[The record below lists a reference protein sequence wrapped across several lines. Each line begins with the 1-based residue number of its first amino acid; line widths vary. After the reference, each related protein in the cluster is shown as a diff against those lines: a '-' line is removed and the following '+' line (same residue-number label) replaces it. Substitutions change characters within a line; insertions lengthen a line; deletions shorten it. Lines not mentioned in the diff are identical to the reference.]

1 MKHMLRF
8 FVVPCFVV
16 CSLPTSILAQ
26 KHNSSKLRDDIQLP
40 ADYSLDFQL
49 GASARSTIRGSNA
62 LIARTPLSQAG
73 MEVFHNLIASPS
85 IVALA
90 RPYQWNFS
98 VLDDNVLNA
107 QSSPDGEIF
116 VDGGLAQ
123 MIGTNRGLWA
133 AVLSHET
140 EHTAQRHWVK
150 KYLYNLYV
158 SQLIQYW
165 QERASLGD
173 KSANWVL
180 LGLRI
185 SAPIAAAKLSRNL
198 EHDADVK
205 GMMLMAEVG
214 YHPDYVFA
222 LHHMMLTKV
231 RDQSHFAAFFST
243 HPRWETRDQR
253 DDKAYVAALSE
264 YNRRWPDPTLSP
276 GGSPPEVVYV
286 GKPGARED
294 KRSGTADLELPIY
307 CRNTREPLSLV
318 VRFSKGNQQI
328 QSESGEYRDSTGN
341 LEFRQQVTCTDK
353 ENASALD
360 VHVPASLVSEKNRKT
375 KAQVEVLSPVG
386 EVLARFNSFEVDF
399 PRVNGKSNSSTLASR
414 TDTPT
419 PTTSAPTRR
428 EITLPQN
435 ATTPPTQGTDPV
447 TMTAVATPSA
457 NSLAPEPTVN
467 KDRLQQPSAER
478 GLESRAETQ
487 PNVEMIIRPGWIG
500 VTTKD
505 DATKGVVITRVLAGS
520 TAEQAGLQ
528 VGDIMEK
535 MDGVAVTSGMTF
547 DVAVT
552 RSRPGSQIRLT
563 YMRGTL
569 KSEVIVTV
577 GKIVLSFSDLN
588 ESH

>member
-1 MKHMLRF
+1 
-8 FVVPCFVV
+8 
-16 CSLPTSILAQ
+16 
-26 KHNSSKLRDDIQLP
+26 
-40 ADYSLDFQL
+40 
-49 GASARSTIRGSNA
+49 
-62 LIARTPLSQAG
+62 
-73 MEVFHNLIASPS
+73 MEAFHNLIASPS

-98 VLDDNVLNA
+98 VLDNNILNA
-107 QSSPDGEIF
+107 HSSPDGGIF
-116 VDGGLAQ
+116 VDGGLAHL
-123 MIGTNRGLWA
+123 IGTNRGLWA

-150 KYLYNLYV
+150 KYLYSVYV

-165 QERASLGD
+165 QERANLGD

-185 SAPIAAAKLSRNL
+185 SAPIAAAKLSRSL
-198 EHDADVK
+198 EHDADVR
-205 GMMLMAEVG
+205 GMMLMAEAG

-222 LHHMMLTKV
+222 LHHMMLTRV
-231 RDQSHFAAFFST
+231 SDQSHFAAFFST

-253 DDKAYVAALSE
+253 DDKAYATALSE
-264 YNRRWPDPTLSP
+264 YNRLWPDPAFSP
-276 GGSPPEVVYV
+276 GGLPPEVVYV

-307 CRNTREPLSLV
+307 CRNTKAPVSLV
-318 VRFSKGNQQI
+318 IHFSKGNQQI
-328 QSESGEYRDSTGN
+328 QSESAEYRDSTGN
-341 LEFRQQVTCTDK
+341 LEFRQQVTCSDK
-353 ENASALD
+353 ESASALD

-375 KAQVEVLSPVG
+375 TAQVDVLSPAG
-386 EVLARFNSFEVDF
+386 EVLARFKSFEVDF

-414 TDTPT
+414 TDTPA
-419 PTTSAPTRR
+419 PTNSAPMGR
-428 EITLPQN
+428 EITLPQS
-435 ATTPPTQGTDPV
+435 ATTPPTQGSDPV

-457 NSLAPEPTVN
+457 NALASEPAIN
-467 KDRLQQPSAER
+467 KSRLQQPSAEL

-487 PNVEMIIRPGWIG
+487 PNVEMKTRPGWIG

-505 DATKGVVITRVLAGS
+505 DATKGVVITRVLVGS

-528 VGDIMEK
+528 VGDIIKEME
-535 MDGVAVTSGMTF
+535 GVAVTSGMRF

-569 KSEVIVTV
+569 KREVTLTV
-577 GKIVLSFSDLN
+577 GKIV
-588 ESH
+588 